1 MAAFQPEYQRV
12 KKGICSII
20 QQKTPDDLKMPTEFE
35 LCRIFDVGRTTVRRA
50 IKDLTLEGLLVARP
64 GMGTYVSK
72 VSHAE
77 ASRPVQALRFAYTHN
92 SGQLASFWRE
102 NALKFMP
109 VIDFI
114 TGLDGIVD
122 FVTFSSSGKDAAREL
137 VSNNIRGFFWAGPF
151 RANLATLSAVRDA
164 GIKVII
170 TESFPWDGFNTVGT
184 DGFMQGR
191 MAAEYLISHGCRN
204 PLYITHDPSEP
215 VYQWKLDGF
224 IDAFRKAGIPGVY
237 ENAIRFAELEPLL
250 KYRGNIDGIFMQ
262 GRNLPE
268 VKNILSSHGLDVPGK
283 CRIVTV
289 RQNEEVPFLREQ
301 LAENGRIAAG
311 KMLELVQGKIKEP
324 FKILTKPEL
333 VMPA

>member
-1 MAAFQPEYQRV
+1 MTAFQPEYRRV

-50 IKDLTLEGLLVARP
+50 IKELTLEGLLVARP

-109 VIDFI
+109 VLDFI
-114 TGLDGIVD
+114 TGHGGIVD
-122 FVTFSSSGKDAAREL
+122 FVTFSSSGKDAVREL
-137 VSNNIRGFFWAGPF
+137 GANNISGLFWAGPCKV
-151 RANLATLSAVRDA
+151 NLSTLEAVRDA
-164 GIKVII
+164 GIKVIV
-170 TESFPWDGFNTVGT
+170 TESFPWEGFNIVGT
-184 DGFMQGR
+184 DGSLQGR
-191 MAAEYLISHGCRN
+191 MAAEYLISQNCRN

-215 VYQWKLDGF
+215 VYSWKLEAF
-224 IDAFRKAGIPGVY
+224 IDAFRKAGISGIC
-237 ENAIRFAELEPLL
+237 ENAIRFAELEQLL

-262 GRNLPE
+262 GSNLTE
-268 VKNILSSHGLDVPGK
+268 VKNILAAHGLDVPGK

-289 RQNEEVPFLREQ
+289 RQNGEVPFLKEQ
-301 LAENGRIAAG
+301 LSENGRIAAE
-311 KMLELVQGKIKEP
+311 KMLELVHGKITEP

-333 VMPA
+333 VIPT